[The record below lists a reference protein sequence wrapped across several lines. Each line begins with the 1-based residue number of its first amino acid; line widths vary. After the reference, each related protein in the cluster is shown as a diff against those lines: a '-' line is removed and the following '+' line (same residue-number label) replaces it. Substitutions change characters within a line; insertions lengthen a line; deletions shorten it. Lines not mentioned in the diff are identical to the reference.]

1 MINEESTVK
10 PIWKPKELPADPVN
24 NLSHYS
30 HGPKAD
36 DMQVGGNHYKD
47 MAIQPWTVMESILTY
62 EEFVGFLKG
71 NIIKYSMRDGKKDHS
86 QDAGKAAHYIAKL
99 AEVQRDD

>member
-1 MINEESTVK
+1 MVINEETNIK
-10 PIWKPKELPADPVN
+10 PVWRAKSSV
-24 NLSHYS
+24 
-30 HGPKAD
+30 D

-47 MAIQPWTVMESILTY
+47 MSIQPWTVMESILTN

-71 NIIKYSMRDGKKDHS
+71 NIIKYSMRDGKKEHS

-99 AEVQRDD
+99 IEVQRGG